1 MSEQNKQVVRSYVE
15 AFNRGDL
22 DAVCA
27 TFAPDAVVYGV
38 LGSGGLDIARAIWHE
53 LITANGMQLHVDAMS
68 AEGDVVAVRYTERGK
83 SIGSF
88 RGLPATGKT
97 YEIVAMEWFE
107 IRDGKIRKRW
117 GARDAMTIAKQLG
130 LPLPA

>member
-1 MSEQNKQVVRSYVE
+1 MSEQNKQVVRKYVE

-22 DAVCA
+22 DGVCA
-27 TFAPDAVVYGV
+27 TFAPDAIVYGV
-38 LGSGGLDIARAIWHE
+38 LGSGGLDIARSIWQE
-53 LITANGMQLHVDAMS
+53 LITANGMQLHIEAMS
-68 AEGDVVAVRYTERGK
+68 AEGDTVAVRYTERGK

-88 RGLPATGKT
+88 RGLPVTGKT

-107 IRDGKIRKRW
+107 IRGGKTQKRW

-130 LPLPA
+130 LPLSA